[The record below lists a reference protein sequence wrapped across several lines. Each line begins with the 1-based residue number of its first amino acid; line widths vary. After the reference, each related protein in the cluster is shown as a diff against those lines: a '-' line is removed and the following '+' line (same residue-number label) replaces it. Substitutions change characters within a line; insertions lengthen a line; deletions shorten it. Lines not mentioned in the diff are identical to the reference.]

1 MLFSKCF
8 ISDPSYDHDGKTAFF
23 WVVIEF
29 RSIPIKTALIITSYN
44 WPGALS
50 LVLESVLKQTVAPD
64 FVLVADDGSKSS
76 VWSVVRDW
84 TTRLQYLTQVWQPDT
99 AFRAA
104 RVRNLAALKTDADH
118 LVFVDGD
125 CLLPP
130 TFIEKHRELIRPNT
144 LLAGARYLADARQT
158 KVLLSGQV
166 DIDTDLF
173 NSVKFKSVSLGPLRY
188 LGPRNWGA
196 VRTCNFAVMRPDF
209 LKVNGFDESYIGWG
223 REDTDLVVRLIN
235 SGLTVKSGR
244 FGACVYHLN
253 HPVIDRSA
261 LPANDERLLQAI
273 TNPAKL
279 WPRKSSIVG
288 L

>member
-1 MLFSKCF
+1 M
-8 ISDPSYDHDGKTAFF
+8 
-23 WVVIEF
+23 
-29 RSIPIKTALIITSYN
+29 
-44 WPGALS
+44 
-50 LVLESVLKQTVAPD
+50 VLESVSKQTVEPD
-64 FVLVADDGSKSS
+64 YVLVADDGSG
-76 VWSVVRDW
+76 VGVQFAVREW
-84 TTRLQYLTQVWQPDT
+84 RRRLRYLTHVWQPDA

-144 LLAGARYLADARQT
+144 LLAGGRYLAGTQET

-166 DIDTDLF
+166 NVDAALF
-173 NSVKFKSVSLGPLRY
+173 TSVKFKSVSLGPLRD
-188 LGPRNWGA
+188 LRSKNWDS

-209 LKVNGFDESYIGWG
+209 LKVGGFDESYIGWG

-235 SGLTVKSGR
+235 AGRTVRSGR

-253 HPVIDRSA
+253 HPVFDRSA
-261 LPANDERLLQAI
+261 LPENDQRLRRAMDNSAI
-273 TNPAKL
+273 IWA
-279 WPRKSSIVG
+279 RKTSVG
-288 L
+288 GL